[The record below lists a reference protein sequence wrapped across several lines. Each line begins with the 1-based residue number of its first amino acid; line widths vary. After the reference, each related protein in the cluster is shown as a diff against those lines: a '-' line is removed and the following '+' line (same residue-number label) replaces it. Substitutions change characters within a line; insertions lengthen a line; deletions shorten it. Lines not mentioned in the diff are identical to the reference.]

1 MDAQIFGLIM
11 AAVALVAIFELL
23 RRQSL
28 KEKYIV
34 LWAFTALAIVA
45 VAIHPAVLN
54 DIAHGIGIKS
64 GPNVLLLFGGIVV
77 VLVCVQLSVEVSRL
91 EDRSRA
97 LAEEIGLLRL
107 ELDKRTRPHPQPEQT
122 VNPGA

>member
-1 MDAQIFGLIM
+1 MDAQVFGLIM
-11 AAVALVAIFELL
+11 AAVVLIAIFELL

-34 LWAFTALAIVA
+34 LWALTALAIV
-45 VAIHPAVLN
+45 VIAIHPSMIDGVARV
-54 DIAHGIGIKS
+54 IGIKS

-107 ELDKRTRPHPQPEQT
+107 ELDKRTRPQPEQT
-122 VNPGA
+122 GNPGA

>member
-1 MDAQIFGLIM
+1 MDGQIFGLIM
-11 AAVALVAIFELL
+11 AAIALVAIFELL

-34 LWAFTALAIVA
+34 LWAVTAIAIV
-45 VAIHPAVLN
+45 VIAIHPSMINGV
-54 DIAHGIGIKS
+54 AHSIGIKS
-64 GPNVLLLFGGIVV
+64 GPNVLLLFGGLVV
-77 VLVCVQLSVEVSRL
+77 VLVCVQLSVEISRL

-107 ELDKRTRPHPQPEQT
+107 ELDKRTRPQPSDQ
-122 VNPGA
+122 A